1 MNSSA
6 KELTIGLIGT
16 GFMGKTHVY
25 GFAIADRVFDL
36 PYRLKLVSVADVSEE
51 LAQSAAISLGF
62 ESATSNWMDLI
73 NDKDLD
79 LISITSP
86 NVFHKE
92 MAIAALNAGKHV
104 YCEKPLAPTLEDS
117 EEMVHAAGQSEGK
130 TQVGFNYLSNPMIV
144 VARDLIKSGELGD
157 IMSFRGIHAEDY
169 MSDPESSY
177 TWRHDPIGGG
187 VLGDLGSHILAT
199 AEFLLGPISEV
210 LGDCITVIPSRKAGD
225 GKRREIIVDD
235 ISRSYLKFAT
245 GVTGSIEAS
254 WLATG
259 RKMQH
264 DFEVHGTLGSISY
277 SQERLNELHF
287 FSRKDNS
294 GLQGF
299 RKIEASPEHEPY
311 GRFCVAPGHQLGFND
326 LKAIEISKFVKAIE
340 GTELEPFNF
349 ESGHRIQ
356 LLINAIR
363 KSSVENVWTRVTG
376 V

>member
-1 MNSSA
+1 VNSRA

-51 LAQSAAISLGF
+51 LAQSAALSLGF

-210 LGDCITVIPSRKAGD
+210 LGDCVTVIPSRKAENGE
-225 GKRREIIVDD
+225 RREIIVDD

>member
-51 LAQSAAISLGF
+51 LAQSAALSLGF

-117 EEMVHAAGQSEGK
+117 EEMVHVAGQSEGK

-210 LGDCITVIPSRKAGD
+210 LGDCVTVIPSRKAENGE
-225 GKRREIIVDD
+225 RREIIVDD

-326 LKAIEISKFVKAIE
+326 LKAIEIRKFVKAIE

>member
-25 GFAIADRVFDL
+25 GFAIADRVFEL

-51 LAQSAAISLGF
+51 LAQSAALSLGF

-117 EEMVHAAGQSEGK
+117 EEMVHVAGQSEGK

-210 LGDCITVIPSRKAGD
+210 LGDCVTVIPSRKAENGE
-225 GKRREIIVDD
+225 RREIIVDD

-376 V
+376 F

>member
-25 GFAIADRVFDL
+25 GFAIADRVFEL

-51 LAQSAAISLGF
+51 LAQSAALSLGF

-210 LGDCITVIPSRKAGD
+210 LGDCVTVIPSRKAENGE
-225 GKRREIIVDD
+225 RREIIVDD

>member
-51 LAQSAAISLGF
+51 LAQSAALSLGF

-73 NDKDLD
+73 NAKDLD

-210 LGDCITVIPSRKAGD
+210 LGDCVTVIPSRKAENGE
-225 GKRREIIVDD
+225 RREIIVDD

>member
-51 LAQSAAISLGF
+51 LAQSAALSLGF

-117 EEMVHAAGQSEGK
+117 EEMVHVAGQSKGK

-169 MSDPESSY
+169 MSDPENSY

-210 LGDCITVIPSRKAGD
+210 LGDCVTVIPSRKAENGE
-225 GKRREIIVDD
+225 RREIIVDD

>member
-51 LAQSAAISLGF
+51 LAQSAALSLGF

-210 LGDCITVIPSRKAGD
+210 LGDCVTVIPSRKAENGE
-225 GKRREIIVDD
+225 RREIIVDD

-264 DFEVHGTLGSISY
+264 DFEVHGTLGSILY

>member
-51 LAQSAAISLGF
+51 LAQSAALSLGF

-117 EEMVHAAGQSEGK
+117 EEMVHAASQSEGK

-210 LGDCITVIPSRKAGD
+210 LGDCVTVIPSRKAENGE
-225 GKRREIIVDD
+225 RREIIVDD

>member
-1 MNSSA
+1 MNSRA

-51 LAQSAAISLGF
+51 LAQSAALSLGF

-210 LGDCITVIPSRKAGD
+210 LGDCVTVIPSRKAENGE
-225 GKRREIIVDD
+225 RREIIVDD

>member
-1 MNSSA
+1 VNSSA

-51 LAQSAAISLGF
+51 LAQSAALSLGF

-117 EEMVHAAGQSEGK
+117 EEMVHVAGQSEGK

-210 LGDCITVIPSRKAGD
+210 LGDCVTVIPSRKAENGE
-225 GKRREIIVDD
+225 RREIIVDD

-376 V
+376 F

>member
-51 LAQSAAISLGF
+51 LAQSAALSLGF

-157 IMSFRGIHAEDY
+157 IMSFRGIHAED
-169 MSDPESSY
+169 
-177 TWRHDPIGGG
+177 
-187 VLGDLGSHILAT
+187 
-199 AEFLLGPISEV
+199 
-210 LGDCITVIPSRKAGD
+210 
-225 GKRREIIVDD
+225 
-235 ISRSYLKFAT
+235 
-245 GVTGSIEAS
+245 
-254 WLATG
+254 
-259 RKMQH
+259 
-264 DFEVHGTLGSISY
+264 
-277 SQERLNELHF
+277 
-287 FSRKDNS
+287 
-294 GLQGF
+294 
-299 RKIEASPEHEPY
+299 
-311 GRFCVAPGHQLGFND
+311 
-326 LKAIEISKFVKAIE
+326 
-340 GTELEPFNF
+340 
-349 ESGHRIQ
+349 
-356 LLINAIR
+356 
-363 KSSVENVWTRVTG
+363 
-376 V
+376 

>member
-25 GFAIADRVFDL
+25 GFAIADRVFEL

-51 LAQSAAISLGF
+51 LAQSAALSLGF

-117 EEMVHAAGQSEGK
+117 EEMVHVAGQSEGK

-210 LGDCITVIPSRKAGD
+210 LGDCVTVIPSRKAENGE
-225 GKRREIIVDD
+225 RREIIVDD

>member
-1 MNSSA
+1 MNSRA

-210 LGDCITVIPSRKAGD
+210 LGDCVTVIPSRKAENGE
-225 GKRREIIVDD
+225 RREIIVDD

>member
-25 GFAIADRVFDL
+25 GFAIADRVFEL

-51 LAQSAAISLGF
+51 LAQSAALSLGF

-73 NDKDLD
+73 NAKDLD

-210 LGDCITVIPSRKAGD
+210 LGDCVTVIPSRKAENGE
-225 GKRREIIVDD
+225 RREIIVDD

>member
-1 MNSSA
+1 MNSRA

-51 LAQSAAISLGF
+51 LAQSAALSLGF

-117 EEMVHAAGQSEGK
+117 EEMVHVAGQSKGK

-210 LGDCITVIPSRKAGD
+210 LGDCVTVIPSRKAENGE
-225 GKRREIIVDD
+225 RREIIVDD

-376 V
+376 F

>member
-1 MNSSA
+1 MNSRA

-51 LAQSAAISLGF
+51 LAQSAALSLGF

-117 EEMVHAAGQSEGK
+117 EEMVHVAGQSEGK

-210 LGDCITVIPSRKAGD
+210 LGDCVTVIPSRKAENGE
-225 GKRREIIVDD
+225 RREIIVDD

>member
-51 LAQSAAISLGF
+51 LAQSAALSLGF

-117 EEMVHAAGQSEGK
+117 EEMVHVAGQSKGK

-210 LGDCITVIPSRKAGD
+210 LGDCVTVIPSRKAENGE
-225 GKRREIIVDD
+225 RREIIVDD

-376 V
+376 F

>member
-51 LAQSAAISLGF
+51 LAQSAALSLGF

-210 LGDCITVIPSRKAGD
+210 LGDCVTVIPSRKAENGE
-225 GKRREIIVDD
+225 RREIIVDD

>member
-51 LAQSAAISLGF
+51 LAQSAALSLGF

-117 EEMVHAAGQSEGK
+117 EEMVHVAGQSEGK

-210 LGDCITVIPSRKAGD
+210 LGDCVTVIPSRKAENGE
-225 GKRREIIVDD
+225 RREIIVDD

-376 V
+376 F

>member
-25 GFAIADRVFDL
+25 GFAIADRVFEL

-51 LAQSAAISLGF
+51 LAQSAALSLGF

-86 NVFHKE
+86 NIFHKE

-117 EEMVHAAGQSEGK
+117 EEMVHVAGQSKGK

-210 LGDCITVIPSRKAGD
+210 LGDCVTVIPSRKAENGE
-225 GKRREIIVDD
+225 RREIIVDD

-376 V
+376 F

>member
-51 LAQSAAISLGF
+51 LAQSAALSLGF

-117 EEMVHAAGQSEGK
+117 EEMVHVAGQSEGK

-210 LGDCITVIPSRKAGD
+210 LGDCVTVIPSRKAENGE
-225 GKRREIIVDD
+225 RREIIVDD

>member
-1 MNSSA
+1 MNGSPQVL
-6 KELTIGLIGT
+6 KIGLIGT

-36 PYRLKLVSVADVSEE
+36 PYRLELVSVADVSEE
-51 LAQSAAISLGF
+51 LAQSAARSLGF
-62 ESATSNWMDLI
+62 ERSTSNWLDLI
-73 NDKDLD
+73 DDKDLD

-86 NVFHKE
+86 NAFHKE

-104 YCEKPLAPTLEDS
+104 YCEKPLAPTLEAS
-117 EEMVHAAGQSEGK
+117 KEMVYVAGQSEGK

-157 IMSFRGIHAEDY
+157 VMSFRGIHAEDY

-210 LGDCITVIPSRKAGD
+210 LGDCVTVIPSRKTED
-225 GKRREIIVDD
+225 GERREIIVDD

-287 FSRKDNS
+287 FSRKDNAR
-294 GLQGF
+294 LQGF

-326 LKAIEISKFVKAIE
+326 LKAIEISKFIKAIE
-340 GTELEPFNF
+340 GTEPEPFNF

-356 LLINAIR
+356 LLVEAIR
-363 KSSVENVWTRVTG
+363 QSSIENVWTRVNG

>member
-51 LAQSAAISLGF
+51 LAQSAARSLGF

-210 LGDCITVIPSRKAGD
+210 LGDCVTVIPSRKAENGE
-225 GKRREIIVDD
+225 RREIIVDD

>member
-51 LAQSAAISLGF
+51 LAQSAALSLGF

-86 NVFHKE
+86 NIFHKE

-117 EEMVHAAGQSEGK
+117 EEMVHVAGQSKGK

-210 LGDCITVIPSRKAGD
+210 LGDCVTVIPSRKAENGE
-225 GKRREIIVDD
+225 RREIIVDD

-376 V
+376 F

>member
-51 LAQSAAISLGF
+51 LAQSAALSLGF

-117 EEMVHAAGQSEGK
+117 EEMVHVAGQSKGK

-210 LGDCITVIPSRKAGD
+210 LGDCVTVIPSRKAENGE
-225 GKRREIIVDD
+225 RREIIVDD